1 MKKLMV
7 LVIVLTVVWLL
18 MNHCG
23 HNPGSS
29 QQILQVKDKNKAD
42 QQPVRPEPR
51 QPVKNIQLIKP
62 ASGLPQGHL
71 FDENPVVDLIIG
83 LNHFALCLGHL
94 KGKDS
99 NAPVKLSAKQQAYL
113 QPYYDACE
121 TEQEIMSLYNQNNI
135 MLKLQGA
142 ANDDRLKLL
151 MKVGALNSEDWRL
164 IQEWVVDMKA
174 QELLLASALVER
186 YLFVNSEND
195 LATAL
200 GSRDARY
207 NGMMVEQGFAMLA
220 CKKGMD
226 CSHSSGLM
234 LTRCADDERAC
245 GLNYF
250 EYLEAISL
258 SGFKRDL
265 AITVDWIKNTF
276 AL

>member
-1 MKKLMV
+1 MKKSLV
-7 LVIVLTVVWLL
+7 LIIFVAVAWVMMYQWGDSPET
-18 MNHCG
+18 
-23 HNPGSS
+23 
-29 QQILQVKDKNKAD
+29 QQILQEIDKNKAY

-51 QPVKNIQLIKP
+51 QPAEEIQLIKP

-94 KGKDS
+94 KVKDS
-99 NAPVKLSAKQQAYL
+99 NEPVKLSAKQLAYL

-121 TEQEIMSLYNQNNI
+121 TEQKIMSLYNQNNI

-151 MKVGALNSEDWRL
+151 MKVGALNTEDWRL

-207 NGMMVEQGFAMLA
+207 NGMMVEQGFALLA

-250 EYLEAISL
+250 EYVEAISL

-265 AITVDWIKNTF
+265 ATTVDWIKHTF